1 MLCGTRC
8 RQSWTTKI
16 AESRQ
21 QRPKSARTGLDLT
34 PVTGIIILRRNFLPI
49 SQRGGRVENP
59 TLVTLAE
66 AGLRLILGWR
76 MLISGLSNVR
86 RWPNP
91 VQTAS
96 ILFPKGA
103 TFFGF
108 IATFLMVVGGFGLA
122 VGMQT
127 PICALMIIIFLIPT
141 FALHFHWL
149 KVLPTMVPVVKASL
163 RDEKAQSYFRSFDR
177 QSYHAHEVGL
187 RDNLVFVAAAV
198 YFAFRGSAAWGVDN
212 WLEDWVVRLF

>member
-1 MLCGTRC
+1 LIVAGTR
-8 RQSWTTKI
+8 
-16 AESRQ
+16 
-21 QRPKSARTGLDLT
+21 LD
-34 PVTGIIILRRNFLPI
+34 NY
-49 SQRGGRVENP
+49 
-59 TLVTLAE
+59 TLVLLAE
-66 AGLRLILGWR
+66 AGLRVVLGWR
-76 MLISGLSNVR
+76 ILISGLSNVR

-108 IATFLMVVGGFGLA
+108 VATFLMVFGGLGLA
-122 VGMQT
+122 AGIQT
-127 PICALMIIIFLIPT
+127 PISALMIIIFLIPT

-149 KVLPTMVPVVKASL
+149 KVLPTMVPVISAAL

-187 RDNLVFVAAAV
+187 RDNLVFVAAAA
-198 YFAFRGSAAWGVDN
+198 YFAVRGSAGFGVDN
-212 WLEDWVVRLF
+212 WLSGWVVRLF